1 MKQMLLQ
8 YTSKQLI
15 VCGDLHG
22 EFNLLRF
29 IIKSNEF
36 KDSVIVIAGDCGFGF
51 EKLAYYMNI
60 YNKMKKLLE
69 ERNILVLFVRGNHD
83 DPAYFNNKMINFEYF
98 KTIPDYEVLS
108 FSDGFNV
115 LCVGGA
121 TSIDRKWRIHKQED
135 AIYRKLYWEDE
146 SPVYNNGAL
155 DTIKANGINV
165 DMVIAHSSPKFA
177 PLHTKEGIEMFLL
190 DDDLLESD
198 IESERTI
205 LTLVYNHLI
214 NDGHKL
220 KYWIYGH
227 FHQHSRFISIENV
240 KFVMLDIFRT
250 RNNSFESFV
259 INNIDIE

>member
-1 MKQMLLQ
+1 MLLQ

-15 VCGDLHG
+15 ICGDLHG
-22 EFNLLRF
+22 EFDLLRF
-29 IIKSNEF
+29 VIKSNEF

-51 EKLAYYMNI
+51 EKLTHYTNV

-121 TSIDRKWRIHKQED
+121 TSIDRKWRIHKQEY

-146 SPVYNNGAL
+146 APIYNGVAL
-155 DTIKANGINV
+155 SRIKDDGINI
-165 DMVIAHSSPKFA
+165 DMVIAHSAPSFA
-177 PLHTKEGIEMFLL
+177 PLYTKDGISAFTINDASLGADIDYER
-190 DDDLLESD
+190 DILEK
-198 IESERTI
+198 
-205 LTLVYNHLI
+205 VYNKLI
-214 NDGHKL
+214 ENKHKL

-227 FHQHSRFISIENV
+227 FHQHASFTSLEDV
-240 KFVMLDIFRT
+240 KFVMLDMFRT
-250 RNNSFESFV
+250 RYNSFDSFV
-259 INNIDIE
+259 INNTDIK